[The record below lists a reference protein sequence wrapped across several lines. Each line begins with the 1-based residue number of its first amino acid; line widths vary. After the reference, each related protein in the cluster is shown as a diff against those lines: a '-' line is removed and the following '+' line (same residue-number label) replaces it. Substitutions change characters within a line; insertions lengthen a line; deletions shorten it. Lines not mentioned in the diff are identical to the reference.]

1 MATSAMPMMRPRF
14 AVTLPMALPMDISTM
29 PMPLPGES
37 ASAARASSAAKM
49 ETSSSGK
56 VVAKLTTVAPTISFG
71 MPEASAIHDAAS
83 TKKSPPLMMSTRPTM
98 SSKTVIAIS
107 ICKFPFFYAFRAFSF
122 SSSAR
127 LRGERHYFYYS
138 GEPQENPVLFAFFVK
153 FYGFIRRT
161 QGCGR
166 VLRAFRG
173 VL

>member
-1 MATSAMPMMRPRF
+1 MPMMRPRF

-71 MPEASAIHDAAS
+71 MPEASAHPRCGIHKEIAALDDEHE
-83 TKKSPPLMMSTRPTM
+83 THDEQQDCNCNFHLQIPL
-98 SSKTVIAIS
+98 
-107 ICKFPFFYAFRAFSF
+107 FYAFRAFSF

-127 LRGERHYFYYS
+127 LCGERHYFYYS
-138 GEPQENPVLFAFFVK
+138 GEPRENPVLFACFVK

-166 VLRAFRG
+166 ALRAFRG